1 MAVVPQEIRQ
11 YVITFVKRKYEWQIK
26 DLQKRVD
33 LLEKTVSTLLQVQEK
48 QSRRKKKKQK

>member
-1 MAVVPQEIRQ
+1 MAAVPQEIRQ

-33 LLEKTVSTLLQVQEK
+33 LLEKTVSTLLKMQEK
-48 QSRRKKKKQK
+48 QKKKKKK